1 MSDLN
6 NRGKKPTD
14 EDIYIRIESKIG
26 KGKSFIINHI
36 LNTLPQEFY
45 GHYTK
50 YVSLPDIFIE
60 EIITNEP

>member
-6 NRGKKPTD
+6 NRGKRPTD
-14 EDIYIRIESKIG
+14 EDIYIRVESKIG

-36 LNTLPQEFY
+36 LDTLPQEWY
-45 GHYTK
+45 GEFPK

-60 EIITNEP
+60 EIATNEP